1 MGLVPGGN
9 SPEDDRHESVRQGVC
24 VVARTLKTV
33 AEVGMRVRDLAAVT
47 TKDDKAG
54 DADEEERAKLDDSK
68 TINNPE
74 RPVGA
79 KNGD

>member
-1 MGLVPGGN
+1 
-9 SPEDDRHESVRQGVC
+9 
-24 VVARTLKTV
+24 
-33 AEVGMRVRDLAAVT
+33 MRVGDLAAVT

-68 TINNPE
+68 TVNNPE

-79 KNGD
+79 ENGD